1 MELEHFVNNY
11 SEMKIEEGVLVV
23 NYKPQ
28 MNITLEIAKICV
40 EDRLKFTNGNY
51 FPMVVFM
58 NEIKEISK
66 EAKTYLASEQAMDG
80 ITAGAFVVENHMQ
93 RLIAS
98 VFISLYINMSEG
110 KVPSKL
116 FSNKGSAMAWAKQYC
131 MI

>member
-1 MELEHFVNNY
+1 MELEHFVNEY
-11 SEMKIEEGVLVV
+11 CEMRIEEGVLLI

-28 MNITLEIAKICV
+28 LNITLEVAKICV
-40 EDRLKFTNGNY
+40 EDRLKFTNGKY

-58 NEIKEISK
+58 KEMRDINK
-66 EAKTYLASEQAMDG
+66 EAKTFLASETAMDG

-98 VFISLYINMSEG
+98 VFISLYINMSVG

>member
-1 MELEHFVNNY
+1 MH
-11 SEMKIEEGVLVV
+11 
-23 NYKPQ
+23 
-28 MNITLEIAKICV
+28 ITLEVAKICV
-40 EDRLKFTNGNY
+40 EDRLKFTNGKY
-51 FPMVVFM
+51 FPIVVFM
-58 NEIKEISK
+58 KEIKEISK
-66 EAKTYLASEQAMDG
+66 EAKAFLASEQSMDG